1 MIRRPPKSTS
11 TYTLFPYTTLFRS
24 PIVETYESLD
34 VVETFGGVQIRFEN
48 ESKADLSIVLMADT
62 AGTGTMEP
70 VYTLYTAA
78 PEGLFAVR
86 GFDTLGTEFQAFVR
100 SEEHTSELQSLMRNS
115 YAVFCLKKKKITN
128 SIELQSH
135 YY

>member
-1 MIRRPPKSTS
+1 MSEPLTKSFTPL
-11 TYTLFPYTTLFRS
+11 TP

-78 PEGLFAVR
+78 PKGLFAVR

-100 SEEHTSELQSLMRNS
+100 DRDRKSKRLNS
-115 YAVFCLKKKKITN
+115 
-128 SIELQSH
+128 SH
-135 YY
+135 

>member
-86 GFDTLGTEFQAFVR
+86 R
-100 SEEHTSELQSLMRNS
+100 SEEHTSELQSLMRIS
-115 YAVFCLKKKKITN
+115 YAVFCLKKTKNIYKLTHHLHN
-128 SIELQSH
+128 V
-135 YY
+135 

>member
-62 AGTGTMEP
+62 AGTGTMDP

-78 PEGLFAVR
+78 PAGLFAVR
-86 GFDTLGTEFQAFVR
+86 GFDTLGPEFQAFESGR
-100 SEEHTSELQSLMRNS
+100 ASGRERMCR
-115 YAVFCLKKKKITN
+115 YG
-128 SIELQSH
+128 
-135 YY
+135 